1 MIKRLNIVFIF
12 LLMVPAKLFAQKS
25 ADDSLKEPLKQVLT
39 EIEARF
45 HVQIKYDESLVKGKI
60 VTFAKW
66 RFRPDADKTLNN
78 ILTPLDISFPKT
90 GNVYKLRK
98 FDYPRWTVEDGR
110 QQLDYLSSLYND
122 VASFEK
128 RKQAIREC
136 VYSTLGLSPLPAKPN
151 SKPIVT
157 HIRQMDGYTIE
168 NVAIETLPGLYVCG
182 SLYRPAKSKGK
193 IPVVIAPNG
202 HFQSGRYNKD
212 QQKLCATLAR
222 MGAMALSY
230 DLFAWGESTLQFK
243 FEDHNRSLAMSIQ
256 ALNGIRMIDFLLAQK
271 NADPARLGITGAS
284 GGGSQTILLSAL
296 DDRIK
301 ASAPVVM
308 LSCYFY
314 GGSLSES
321 GMPIHLCE
329 GGTDN
334 PELAAL
340 FAPKPQLVVS
350 DGKDWTEH
358 VPEIEFPY
366 LQKVYGYYGKRDAVT
381 NVHLANE
388 GHDYGISKR
397 KAVYQF
403 MAKNLGLDLK
413 AVQDENGNI
422 DESKSTVENEQA
434 LYVFGDKGERLPG
447 NAIHGFENMEQVFNQ
462 ATSGNKQHN

>member
-1 MIKRLNIVFIF
+1 MIKRFNIALI
-12 LLMVPAKLFAQKS
+12 LLLILSAKAFAQQN

-45 HVQIKYDESLVKGKI
+45 HVQIKYDESLVKGQV

-66 RFRPDADKTLNN
+66 RFRPDVDKTMNN
-78 ILTPLDISFPKT
+78 VLTPLDISFPKT

-98 FDYPRWTVEDGR
+98 FDYPRWTVEDGKE
-110 QQLDYLSSLYND
+110 QLDYLSSLYND
-122 VASFEK
+122 VPSFEK
-128 RKQAIREC
+128 RKKAIRAC
-136 VYSTLGLSPLPAKPN
+136 MYSTLRLSPLPQKPN
-151 SKPIVT
+151 SKPIIVNL
-157 HIRQMDGYTIE
+157 RQMDGYTIE

-193 IPVVIAPNG
+193 IPVIISPNG

-222 MGAMALSY
+222 MGAMTFSY

-243 FEDHNRSLAMSIQ
+243 FEDHNHSIAMSIQ
-256 ALNGIRMIDFLLAQK
+256 ALNGLRILDFLLAQK
-271 NADPARLGITGAS
+271 DADPARVGITGAS
-284 GGGSQTILLSAL
+284 GGGSQTFLLSAL

-301 ASAPVVM
+301 VSVPVVM

-334 PELAAL
+334 PELAAM

-350 DGKDWTEH
+350 DGKDWTAH

-366 LQKVYGYYGKRDAVT
+366 LQKVYGYYGKRDAVK

-397 KAVYQF
+397 KAAYEFLAQ
-403 MAKNLGLDLK
+403 NLGLNIK
-413 AVQDENGNI
+413 AIEDQNGNI
-422 DESKSTVENEQA
+422 DESKSTVEKEQA
-434 LYVFGDKGERLPG
+434 LYVFGDKGERLPA
-447 NAIHGFENMEQVFNQ
+447 NAIHGFDQMKKVFDQ
-462 ATSGNKQHN
+462 ATASK